1 MQKIR
6 RLFLAVA
13 IFALLLFSVSCE
25 SESKVM
31 NGGEVTIS
39 GPSFIEVTSGEKTI
53 SATPSDVKYKYTMNP
68 TWTITADNPAYGAT
82 GDTARE
88 LTSFDNLGYFTQGI
102 WNFTLIAYIVGVDN
116 SEQILYEYSTNV
128 EVNSSEVNI
137 KINPKD
143 IQYAAGND
151 ADCNLTLSNYK
162 VYIPDASSKYGVGV
176 DSDYVVYYEVKP
188 LESGKT
194 GIGKTEVKAGSFT
207 FDENS
212 DYGTITNLSIGKVK
226 LGVYELII
234 TIEEKKDGVFVK
246 TGGTAASLSAFP
258 GATLTFSGELKLSDY
273 VETGSGAIKADD
285 GSVSNS
291 IALTV
296 KKGSEILSEKNGATE
311 TVGKAGATDTLTVYV
326 KDSQES
332 TNYLWLING
341 SPVTEGI
348 DNSNKSLSVS
358 ASSYKGKTICITY
371 MILDNSNLSKQSEN
385 VYVKIT

>member
-6 RLFLAVA
+6 RLFLAAA

-102 WNFTLIAYIVGVDN
+102 WKFTLIAHTEGEN
-116 SEQILYEYSTNV
+116 KSEQLLYKYSTNV
-128 EVNSSEVNI
+128 EVNSRTVNI

-151 ADCNLTLSNYK
+151 ADCILTLSNYK

-273 VETGSGAIKADD
+273 VETGSGAIKVDD
-285 GSVSNS
+285 GSVSNA
-291 IALTV
+291 ITLTV
-296 KKGSEILSEKNGATE
+296 KNSSGILPEKNGIKE
-311 TVGKAGATDTLTVYV
+311 AGATDTLTVSV
-326 KDSQES
+326 KDDPNSS
-332 TNYLWLING
+332 SYLWLING
-341 SPVTEGI
+341 SPVTGGI
-348 DNSNKSLSVS
+348 DKSNKSLSIS
-358 ASSYKGKTICITY
+358 ASSYKGKIICITY
-371 MILDNSNLSKQSEN
+371 MILGNSNLSKQSEN
-385 VYVKIT
+385 VYVKISST

>member
-1 MQKIR
+1 
-6 RLFLAVA
+6 
-13 IFALLLFSVSCE
+13 
-25 SESKVM
+25 
-31 NGGEVTIS
+31 
-39 GPSFIEVTSGEKTI
+39 
-53 SATPSDVKYKYTMNP
+53 MNP

-88 LTSFDNLGYFTQGI
+88 LTSFDNLGFFTQGI
-102 WNFTLIAYIVGVDN
+102 WNFTLIAYIVGVDK

-128 EVNSSEVNI
+128 VVNSSTANI
-137 KINPKD
+137 VINPKD
-143 IQYAAGND
+143 ITYAAGND

-162 VYIPDASSKYGVGV
+162 VYIPDASIKYGVDS

-212 DYGTITNLSIGKVK
+212 GYGTITNLSIGKVK

-273 VETGSGAIKADD
+273 VETDSGAIKADD
-285 GSVSNS
+285 GSVSNA

-296 KKGSEILSEKNGATE
+296 SNSSGKLPEKNGTTD
-311 TVGKAGATDTLTVYV
+311 TVEAAATDTLTVYV
-326 KDSQES
+326 DDDQNSPS
-332 TNYLWLING
+332 YLWLING

-348 DNSNKSLSVS
+348 DNSKKSFSFS

-371 MILDNSNLSKQSEN
+371 MILGNSNLSKQSEN
-385 VYVKIT
+385 VYVEIT

>member
-6 RLFLAVA
+6 RLLLAAA

-31 NGGEVTIS
+31 SGGEVTIS

-53 SATPSDVKYKYTMNP
+53 SATFSDVKYKYTMNP

-102 WNFTLIAYIVGVDN
+102 WKFTLIAYIVGVDN

-128 EVNSSEVNI
+128 VVNSSTANI
-137 KINPKD
+137 VINPKD
-143 IQYAAGND
+143 ITYAAGND

-162 VYIPDASSKYGVGV
+162 VYIPDASSKYGT
-176 DSDYVVYYEVKP
+176 DYVVYYEVKP
-188 LESGKT
+188 LENGKT
-194 GIGKTEVKAGSFT
+194 GISKTEVKAESFT
-207 FDENS
+207 FAENS
-212 DYGTITNLSIGKVK
+212 DYGTITNLSIGNVK

-234 TIEEKKDGVFVK
+234 TIEEKKDGNFIK

-273 VETGSGAIKADD
+273 VETGSGAIKVDD

-291 IALTV
+291 IELTV
-296 KKGSEILSEKNGATE
+296 FNGTRRISFKNGTTE
-311 TVGKAGATDTLTVYV
+311 KVGEAAATDTLTVYV

-348 DNSNKSLSVS
+348 DKSNKSLSIPV
-358 ASSYKGKTICITY
+358 SSYKGKTICITY
-371 MILDNSNLSKQSEN
+371 MILGNSNLSKQSEN

>member
-6 RLFLAVA
+6 RLLLAAA

-31 NGGEVTIS
+31 SGGEVTIS

-53 SATPSDVKYKYTMNP
+53 NATVSDVKYKYTMNP

-102 WNFTLIAYIVGVDN
+102 WKFTLIAYIVGVDN

-128 EVNSSEVNI
+128 EVNSRTVNI

-143 IQYAAGND
+143 ITYAAGND

-162 VYIPDASSKYGVGV
+162 VYIPDASSKYGA
-176 DSDYVVYYEVKP
+176 DYAVYYEVKS
-188 LESGKT
+188 LENGMT
-194 GIGKTEVKAGSFT
+194 GIGRTKVEAESFT
-207 FDENS
+207 FAENS
-212 DYGTITNLSIGKVK
+212 DYGTISKLSIGNVK

-234 TIEEKKDGVFVK
+234 TIEEKKDGNFIK

-273 VETGSGAIKADD
+273 VETGSGAIKVDD

-311 TVGKAGATDTLTVYV
+311 TVGKAGATDTLTVSV
-326 KDSQES
+326 VDSQES
-332 TNYLWLING
+332 TSYLWLING

-348 DNSNKSLSVS
+348 DKSNKSLSIS
-358 ASSYKGKTICITY
+358 TSSYKGKTICITY
-371 MILDNSNLSKQSEN
+371 MILGNSNLSKQSEN

>member
-6 RLFLAVA
+6 RLFLAAA

-25 SESKVM
+25 SDSKVM

-53 SATPSDVKYKYTMNP
+53 SVTPSDVKYKYTMNP
-68 TWTITADNPAYGAT
+68 TWAVTADNPAYGAT
-82 GDTARE
+82 GDTPRE

-151 ADCNLTLSNYK
+151 ADCNLILSNYK
-162 VYIPDASSKYGVGV
+162 VYIPDASSKYGVDL

-234 TIEEKKDGVFVK
+234 TIEEKKDGVFIK

-285 GSVSNS
+285 GSVSNT
-291 IALTV
+291 ITITV
-296 KKGSEILSEKNGATE
+296 KKGSDILSEENGII
-311 TVGKAGATDTLTVYV
+311 KAGATDTLTVFV
-326 KDSQES
+326 EDNPNSS
-332 TNYLWLING
+332 SYLWLING

-348 DNSNKSLSVS
+348 DKSNKSLSIS

-371 MILDNSNLSKQSEN
+371 MILGNSNLSKQSEN

>member
-1 MQKIR
+1 MKKIR
-6 RLFLAVA
+6 RLLLAAA

-31 NGGEVTIS
+31 SGGEVTIT

-82 GDTARE
+82 GDTPRE
-88 LTSFDNLGYFTQGI
+88 LTSFDNLGFFTQGI

-128 EVNSSEVNI
+128 EVNSRTVNI
-137 KINPKD
+137 KINPTD

-151 ADCNLTLSNYK
+151 ADCILTLSNYK
-162 VYIPDASSKYGVGV
+162 VYIPDASSKYGVDS

-246 TGGTAASLSAFP
+246 TGGTAASLSAIP

-285 GSVSNS
+285 GSVSNT
-291 IALTV
+291 ITLTV
-296 KKGSEILSEKNGATE
+296 KKGSDILSEENGII
-311 TVGKAGATDTLTVYV
+311 KAYATDTLTVTLP
-326 KDSQES
+326 DNQSS
-332 TNYLWLING
+332 TSYLWLING
-341 SPVTEGI
+341 SPVTGEI
-348 DNSNKSLSVS
+348 DKSNKSLSIS
-358 ASSYKGKTICITY
+358 ASSYKGKIICITY
-371 MILDNSNLSKQSEN
+371 MILGNSNLSKQSEN
-385 VYVKIT
+385 VYVEIT

>member
-6 RLFLAVA
+6 RLLFAVA

-31 NGGEVTIS
+31 SGGEVTIS

-53 SATPSDVKYKYTMNP
+53 SATVSDVKYKYTMNP
-68 TWTITADNPAYGAT
+68 TWAVTADNPAYGAT
-82 GDTARE
+82 GNTARE

-102 WNFTLIAYIVGVDN
+102 WNFTLIAYIVGVDK

-128 EVNSSEVNI
+128 VVNSSTANI
-137 KINPKD
+137 VINPKD
-143 IQYAAGND
+143 ITYAAGND
-151 ADCNLTLSNYK
+151 TDCNLTLSNYK
-162 VYIPDASSKYGVGV
+162 VYIPDASSKYGV

-273 VETGSGAIKADD
+273 VETGSGAITVDD
-285 GSVSNS
+285 GSVSND
-291 IALTV
+291 ITLTV
-296 KKGSEILSEKNGATE
+296 KNNDNVILSEENGII
-311 TVGKAGATDTLTVYV
+311 KAFATDTLTVSLP
-326 KDSQES
+326 DNQSS
-332 TNYLWLING
+332 TSYLWLING
-341 SPVTEGI
+341 SPVTGGI
-348 DNSNKSLSVS
+348 SNEKELTIS
-358 ASSYKGKTICITY
+358 ASSYKGKIICITY
-371 MILDNSNLSKQSEN
+371 MILGNSNLSKQSEN
-385 VYVKIT
+385 VYVKISST

>member
-6 RLFLAVA
+6 RLLLAAA

-31 NGGEVTIS
+31 SGGEVTIS

-53 SATPSDVKYKYTMNP
+53 NATPSDVKYKYTRNP
-68 TWTITADNPAYGAT
+68 TWAVTADNPAYGAT

-102 WNFTLIAYIVGVDN
+102 WKFTLIAYIVGVDN

-128 EVNSSEVNI
+128 VVNSSEVNI

-162 VYIPDASSKYGVGV
+162 VYIPDASSKYGT
-176 DSDYVVYYEVKP
+176 DYVVYYEVKP
-188 LESGKT
+188 LENGKT

-207 FDENS
+207 FAENS
-212 DYGTITNLSIGKVK
+212 DYGTITNLSIGNVK

-234 TIEEKKDGVFVK
+234 TIEEKKDGKPIK

-326 KDSQES
+326 VDSQES

>member
-6 RLFLAVA
+6 RLFLAAA

-31 NGGEVTIS
+31 SGGEVTIS

-53 SATPSDVKYKYTMNP
+53 SATVSDVKYKYTMNP
-68 TWTITADNPAYGAT
+68 TWAVTADNPAYGAT
-82 GDTARE
+82 GNTARE

-102 WNFTLIAYIVGVDN
+102 WNFTLIAYIVGVDK

-128 EVNSSEVNI
+128 VVNSSTANI
-137 KINPKD
+137 VINPKD
-143 IQYAAGND
+143 ITYAAGND

-162 VYIPDASSKYGVGV
+162 VYIPDASSKYGT
-176 DSDYVVYYEVKP
+176 DYVVYYEVKP
-188 LESGKT
+188 LENGKT
-194 GIGKTEVKAGSFT
+194 GISRTEVKAGSFT
-207 FDENS
+207 FGENS

-273 VETGSGAIKADD
+273 VETDSGAIKADD
-285 GSVSNS
+285 GSVSNA

-296 KKGSEILSEKNGATE
+296 SNSSGKLPEKNGTTD
-311 TVGKAGATDTLTVYV
+311 TVEAAATDTLTVYV
-326 KDSQES
+326 DDDQNSPS
-332 TNYLWLING
+332 YLWLING

-348 DNSNKSLSVS
+348 DKSNKSLSIP

-371 MILDNSNLSKQSEN
+371 MILGNSNLAKQSEN
-385 VYVKIT
+385 VYVEIT

>member
-31 NGGEVTIS
+31 SGGEVTIS

-53 SATPSDVKYKYTMNP
+53 SATFSEVKYKYTMNP
-68 TWTITADNPAYGAT
+68 TWAITADNPAYGAT

-88 LTSFDNLGYFTQGI
+88 LTSFDNIGYFTQGI
-102 WNFTLIAYIVGVDN
+102 WNFTLIAYIVGDDN

-128 EVNSSEVNI
+128 EVNSREVNI

-162 VYIPDASSKYGVGV
+162 VYIPDVSSKYGS
-176 DSDYVVYYEVKP
+176 DLDYVVYYEVKS
-188 LESGKT
+188 LEEGKT
-194 GIGKTEVKAGSFT
+194 GISKTEVKAESFT
-207 FDENS
+207 FAENS

-234 TIEEKKDGVFVK
+234 TIEEKKDGNFIK

-273 VETGSGAIKADD
+273 VATGSGAIKVDD
-285 GSVSNS
+285 GSVSNKIS
-291 IALTV
+291 LTV
-296 KKGSEILSEKNGATE
+296 SNSSGQLPKKDGIME
-311 TVGKAGATDTLTVYV
+311 AGATDTLIVSV
-326 KDSQES
+326 EDDPNSS
-332 TNYLWLING
+332 SYLWLING
-341 SPVTEGI
+341 SPVTEEFG
-348 DNSNKSLSVS
+348 KSFEIP

-385 VYVKIT
+385 VYVKISST

>member
-1 MQKIR
+1 MQMIR
-6 RLFLAVA
+6 RLLLAAA

-31 NGGEVTIS
+31 SGGEVTIS

-53 SATPSDVKYKYTMNP
+53 SASVSDVKYKYTMNP

-82 GDTARE
+82 GDTPRE

-102 WNFTLIAYIVGVDN
+102 WNFTLIAYKKGVNN
-116 SEQILYEYSTNV
+116 SEQILYQYSTNV
-128 EVNSSEVNI
+128 EVNSRTV
-137 KINPKD
+137 KLVINPKD
-143 IQYAAGND
+143 INYAAGDN
-151 ADCNLTLSNYK
+151 ADCYLTFSDYK
-162 VYIPDASSKYGVGV
+162 VYIPDASSKYGT
-176 DSDYVVYYEVKP
+176 DYVVYYEVKS
-188 LESGKT
+188 LENGMI
-194 GIGKTEVKAGSFT
+194 GIGKTKVEAENFT
-207 FDENS
+207 FAKNS

-234 TIEEKKDGVFVK
+234 TIEEKKDGNFIK
-246 TGGTAASLSAFP
+246 TGGTAASLSAIP

-273 VETGSGAIKADD
+273 VETGSGAIKVDD

-291 IALTV
+291 IELTV
-296 KKGSEILSEKNGATE
+296 FNGTRRVSFKNGTTE
-311 TVGKAGATDTLTVYV
+311 KVGEAAATDTLTVTV
-326 KDSQES
+326 KDDPNSS
-332 TNYLWLING
+332 SYLWLING

-348 DNSNKSLSVS
+348 DKSNKSLSIS

-371 MILDNSNLSKQSEN
+371 MILGNSNLSKQSEN

>member
-6 RLFLAVA
+6 RLLLAAA

-31 NGGEVTIS
+31 SGGEVTIS

-53 SATPSDVKYKYTMNP
+53 SASVSDVKYKYTMNP

-82 GDTARE
+82 GDTPRE

-102 WNFTLIAYIVGVDN
+102 WNFTLIAYKKGVNN
-116 SEQILYEYSTNV
+116 SEQILYQYSTNV

-151 ADCNLTLSNYK
+151 ADCILTLSNYK
-162 VYIPDASSKYGVGV
+162 VYIPDASSKYGT
-176 DSDYVVYYEVKP
+176 DYVVYYEVKS
-188 LESGKT
+188 LENGMT
-194 GIGKTEVKAGSFT
+194 GIGKTKVEAESFT
-207 FDENS
+207 FAENS
-212 DYGTITNLSIGKVK
+212 DYGTISKLSIGNVK

-234 TIEEKKDGVFVK
+234 TIEEKKDGNFIK

-273 VETGSGAIKADD
+273 VETGSGAIKVDD

-291 IALTV
+291 IELTV
-296 KKGSEILSEKNGATE
+296 FNGTIRVSFKNGTTE
-311 TVGKAGATDTLTVYV
+311 KVGEAAATDTLTVTV
-326 KDSQES
+326 SDDPNSS
-332 TNYLWLING
+332 SYLWLING
-341 SPVTEGI
+341 SPVTGGI
-348 DNSNKSLSVS
+348 DKSNKSLSIP
-358 ASSYKGKTICITY
+358 ASSYKGKIICITY
-371 MILDNSNLSKQSEN
+371 MILGNSNLSKQSEN
-385 VYVKIT
+385 VYVEIT

>member
-6 RLFLAVA
+6 RLFLAAA

-53 SATPSDVKYKYTMNP
+53 SVTPSDVKYKYTMNP
-68 TWTITADNPAYGAT
+68 TWAVTADNPAYGAT

-128 EVNSSEVNI
+128 VVNSSTANI
-137 KINPKD
+137 VINPKD
-143 IQYAAGND
+143 ITYAAGND

-162 VYIPDASSKYGVGV
+162 VYIPDASIKYGT
-176 DSDYVVYYEVKP
+176 DYVVYYEVKP
-188 LESGKT
+188 LENGKT
-194 GIGKTEVKAGSFT
+194 GISKTEVKAGSFT
-207 FDENS
+207 FAENS
-212 DYGTITNLSIGKVK
+212 DYGTITNLSIGNVK

-234 TIEEKKDGVFVK
+234 TIEEKKDGKPSK

-273 VETGSGAIKADD
+273 VETGSGAIKVDD
-285 GSVSNS
+285 VSVSNS
-291 IALTV
+291 IELTV
-296 KKGSEILSEKNGATE
+296 FNGTIRVSFKNGTTE
-311 TVGKAGATDTLTVYV
+311 KVGEAAATDTLTVTV
-326 KDSQES
+326 KDDPNSS
-332 TNYLWLING
+332 SYLWLING

-348 DNSNKSLSVS
+348 DKSNKSLSIP
-358 ASSYKGKTICITY
+358 ASSYKGKIICITY
-371 MILDNSNLSKQSEN
+371 MILGNSNLSKQSEN

>member
-6 RLFLAVA
+6 RLLLAAA
-13 IFALLLFSVSCE
+13 IFALLLFSVSCD

-53 SATPSDVKYKYTMNP
+53 SATVSDVKYKYTMNP

-102 WNFTLIAYIVGVDN
+102 WKFTLIAYIVDVDD
-116 SEQILYEYSTNV
+116 SEQILYRYSTNV

-151 ADCNLTLSNYK
+151 ADCILTLSNYK
-162 VYIPDASSKYGVGV
+162 VYIPDASSKYGT
-176 DSDYVVYYEVKP
+176 DYVVYYEVKS
-188 LESGKT
+188 LENGMT
-194 GIGKTEVKAGSFT
+194 GIGKTKVEAESFT
-207 FDENS
+207 FAENS

-273 VETGSGAIKADD
+273 VETGSGAIKVDD

-291 IALTV
+291 IELTV
-296 KKGSEILSEKNGATE
+296 FNGTRRVSFKNGTTE
-311 TVGKAGATDTLTVYV
+311 KVGEAAATDTLTVTV
-326 KDSQES
+326 SDDPNSS
-332 TNYLWLING
+332 SYLWLING

-348 DNSNKSLSVS
+348 DKSNKSLSIPV
-358 ASSYKGKTICITY
+358 SSYKGKTICITY
-371 MILDNSNLSKQSEN
+371 MILGNSNLSKQSEN

>member
-6 RLFLAVA
+6 RLLLAAA

-39 GPSFIEVTSGEKTI
+39 GPSFVEVTSGEKTI
-53 SATPSDVKYKYTMNP
+53 SAKVSDVKYKYTMNP

-82 GDTARE
+82 GNTARE
-88 LTSFDNLGYFTQGI
+88 LTSFDNIGYFTQGI
-102 WNFTLIAYIVGVDN
+102 WNFTLIAYIVGDDN
-116 SEQILYEYSTNV
+116 SEQILYRYSTNV

-162 VYIPDASSKYGVGV
+162 VYIPDASSKYGT

-188 LESGKT
+188 LEEGKT
-194 GIGKTEVKAGSFT
+194 GISKTEVKAGSFT
-207 FDENS
+207 FAKNS
-212 DYGTITNLSIGKVK
+212 DYGTITNLSIGNVK

-234 TIEEKKDGVFVK
+234 TIEEKKDGNFIK

-273 VETGSGAIKADD
+273 VATGSGAIKIDD
-285 GSVSNS
+285 GSVSNKIS
-291 IALTV
+291 LTV
-296 KKGSEILSEKNGATE
+296 SNSSGQLPKKDGIME
-311 TVGKAGATDTLTVYV
+311 AGATDTLIVSV
-326 KDSQES
+326 EDDPNSS
-332 TNYLWLING
+332 SYLWLING
-341 SPVTEGI
+341 SPVTEEFG
-348 DNSNKSLSVS
+348 KSFEIP

-385 VYVKIT
+385 VYVAISST

>member
-6 RLFLAVA
+6 RLLLAAA

-31 NGGEVTIS
+31 SGGEVTIS

-53 SATPSDVKYKYTMNP
+53 SVTPSDVKYKYTMNP

-128 EVNSSEVNI
+128 EVNSRTVNI

-162 VYIPDASSKYGVGV
+162 VYIPDASSKYGA
-176 DSDYVVYYEVKP
+176 DKDYVVYYEVKP
-188 LESGKT
+188 LENGKT
-194 GIGKTEVKAGSFT
+194 GISKTEVKAESFT
-207 FDENS
+207 FAENS
-212 DYGTITNLSIGKVK
+212 DYGTITKLSIGNVK

-234 TIEEKKDGVFVK
+234 TIEEKKDGNFIK

-273 VETGSGAIKADD
+273 VVTGSGAIKVDD

-291 IALTV
+291 IELTV
-296 KKGSEILSEKNGATE
+296 FNGTRRISFKNGTTE
-311 TVGKAGATDTLTVYV
+311 KVGEAAATDTLTVTV
-326 KDSQES
+326 SDNPNSS
-332 TNYLWLING
+332 SYLWLING
-341 SPVTEGI
+341 SPVTGEI
-348 DNSNKSLSVS
+348 DKSNKSLSIS
-358 ASSYKGKTICITY
+358 TSSYKGKTICITY
-371 MILDNSNLSKQSEN
+371 MILGNSNLSKQSEN

>member
-6 RLFLAVA
+6 RLFLAAA

-102 WNFTLIAYIVGVDN
+102 WKFTLIAYTEGEN
-116 SEQILYEYSTNV
+116 KSEQLLYKYSTNV
-128 EVNSSEVNI
+128 EVNSRTVNI

-162 VYIPDASSKYGVGV
+162 VYIPDASIKYGVGV

-207 FDENS
+207 FAENS
-212 DYGTITNLSIGKVK
+212 DYGTITNEERFEPVSRRVPKEYHKELYQCIMGWDICMEPIPGAMEFCEYVKKSGYGIYVLSNADNTFHD
-226 LGVYELII
+226 YFPRFAPEAWF
-234 TIEEKKDGVFVK
+234 DGVMVSSDVHMIKPETKIYEHFLKTYRLIPEECLFVDDR
-246 TGGTAASLSAFP
+246 P
-258 GATLTFSGELKLSDY
+258 ENIEGAK
-273 VETGSGAIKADD
+273 
-285 GSVSNS
+285 
-291 IALTV
+291 
-296 KKGSEILSEKNGATE
+296 
-311 TVGKAGATDTLTVYV
+311 KAGIPGMIFTGDFQPI
-326 KDSQES
+326 K
-332 TNYLWLING
+332 
-341 SPVTEGI
+341 
-348 DNSNKSLSVS
+348 NK
-358 ASSYKGKTICITY
+358 IEI
-371 MILDNSNLSKQSEN
+371 
-385 VYVKIT
+385 

>member
-6 RLFLAVA
+6 RLLFAVA
-13 IFALLLFSVSCE
+13 IFALLLFSVSCD

-31 NGGEVTIS
+31 SGGEVTIS

-53 SATPSDVKYKYTMNP
+53 SAKVSDVRYKYTMNP

-88 LTSFDNLGYFTQGI
+88 LTSFDNLGFFTQGI
-102 WNFTLIAYIVGVDN
+102 WKFTLIAYIVGVDN

-143 IQYAAGND
+143 ITYAAGND

-162 VYIPDASSKYGVGV
+162 VYIPDASIKYGT

-188 LESGKT
+188 LENGKT
-194 GIGKTEVKAGSFT
+194 GISKTEVKAGSFT
-207 FDENS
+207 FAENS
-212 DYGTITNLSIGKVK
+212 DYGTITKLSIGNVK

-273 VETGSGAIKADD
+273 VETGSGAIKVDD

-291 IALTV
+291 IELTV
-296 KKGSEILSEKNGATE
+296 FNGTRRVSFKNGTTE
-311 TVGKAGATDTLTVYV
+311 KVGEAAATDTLTVTV
-326 KDSQES
+326 SDDPNSS
-332 TNYLWLING
+332 SYLWLING

-348 DNSNKSLSVS
+348 DKSNKSLSIPV
-358 ASSYKGKTICITY
+358 SSYKGKTICITY
-371 MILDNSNLSKQSEN
+371 MILGNSNLSKQSEN

>member
-6 RLFLAVA
+6 RLLLAAA

-25 SESKVM
+25 SDSKVM

-53 SATPSDVKYKYTMNP
+53 SATVSDVKYKYTMNP

-128 EVNSSEVNI
+128 VVNSSTANI

-143 IQYAAGND
+143 ITYAAGND
-151 ADCNLTLSNYK
+151 ADCVLTLSNYK
-162 VYIPDASSKYGVGV
+162 VYIPDASIKYGV

-273 VETGSGAIKADD
+273 VETGSGAIKVDD
-285 GSVSNS
+285 GSVSNA
-291 IALTV
+291 ITLTV
-296 KKGSEILSEKNGATE
+296 KNSSGILPEKNGIKE
-311 TVGKAGATDTLTVYV
+311 AGATDTLTVTLP
-326 KDSQES
+326 DNQSS
-332 TNYLWLING
+332 TSYLWLING
-341 SPVTEGI
+341 SPVTGGI
-348 DNSNKSLSVS
+348 GSEKELTIS
-358 ASSYKGKTICITY
+358 ASSYKGKIICITY
-371 MILDNSNLSKQSEN
+371 MILGNSNLSKQSEN
-385 VYVKIT
+385 VYVEIT

>member
-6 RLFLAVA
+6 RLLLAAA

-31 NGGEVTIS
+31 SGGEVTIT

-88 LTSFDNLGYFTQGI
+88 LTSFDKLGFFTQGI

-116 SEQILYEYSTNV
+116 SEQILYRYSTNV

-162 VYIPDASSKYGVGV
+162 VYIPDVSIKYGT

-212 DYGTITNLSIGKVK
+212 GYGTITNLSIGKVK

-246 TGGTAASLSAFP
+246 TGGTAASLSAIP

-273 VETGSGAIKADD
+273 VETGSGAIKVDD
-285 GSVSNS
+285 VSVSNS
-291 IALTV
+291 IELTV
-296 KKGSEILSEKNGATE
+296 FNGTRRISLKNGTTE
-311 TVGKAGATDTLTVYV
+311 IVGEAAATDTLTVTV
-326 KDSQES
+326 SDNPNSS
-332 TNYLWLING
+332 SYLWLING

-348 DNSNKSLSVS
+348 DKSNKSLSIS
-358 ASSYKGKTICITY
+358 TSSYKGKTICITY
-371 MILDNSNLSKQSEN
+371 MILGNSNLSKQSEN

>member
-6 RLFLAVA
+6 RLLLVAA

-53 SATPSDVKYKYTMNP
+53 SAKVSDVRYKYTMNP

-88 LTSFDNLGYFTQGI
+88 LTSFDNLGFFTQGI
-102 WNFTLIAYIVGVDN
+102 WKFTLIAYIVDVDD
-116 SEQILYEYSTNV
+116 SEQILYRYSTNV

-273 VETGSGAIKADD
+273 VETGSGAIKVDD
-285 GSVSNS
+285 GSVSNA
-291 IALTV
+291 ITLTV
-296 KKGSEILSEKNGATE
+296 ENSSGILPEKNGIKE
-311 TVGKAGATDTLTVYV
+311 AGATDTLTVTLP
-326 KDSQES
+326 DNQSS
-332 TNYLWLING
+332 TSYLWLING
-341 SPVTEGI
+341 SPVTGGT
-348 DNSNKSLSVS
+348 DKSLSIP
-358 ASSYKGKTICITY
+358 ASSYKGKIICITY
-371 MILDNSNLSKQSEN
+371 MILDDSNLSKQSEN
-385 VYVKIT
+385 VYVKISNT

>member
-6 RLFLAVA
+6 RLFLAAA

-31 NGGEVTIS
+31 SGGEVTIS

-53 SATPSDVKYKYTMNP
+53 SVTPSDVKYKYTMNP

-82 GDTARE
+82 GDTPRE
-88 LTSFDNLGYFTQGI
+88 LTNFDNLGYFTQGI
-102 WNFTLIAYIVGVDN
+102 WNFTLIAYKKGVNN

-128 EVNSSEVNI
+128 VVNSSEVNI

-311 TVGKAGATDTLTVYV
+311 TVGEAGATDTLTVTV
-326 KDSQES
+326 VDSQES
-332 TNYLWLING
+332 TSYLWLING
-341 SPVTEGI
+341 SPVTGGT
-348 DNSNKSLSVS
+348 DKSLSIP
-358 ASSYKGKTICITY
+358 ASSYKGKIICITY

-385 VYVKIT
+385 VYVKISNT

>member
-6 RLFLAVA
+6 RLLLAAA

-53 SATPSDVKYKYTMNP
+53 SVTPSDVKYKYTMNP

-102 WNFTLIAYIVGVDN
+102 WKFTLIAYIVDVDD
-116 SEQILYEYSTNV
+116 SEYSTNV
-128 EVNSSEVNI
+128 VVNSSTANI

-162 VYIPDASSKYGVGV
+162 VYIPDASIKYGVGV

-273 VETGSGAIKADD
+273 VETGSGAIKVDD
-285 GSVSNS
+285 GSVSNA
-291 IALTV
+291 ITLTV
-296 KKGSEILSEKNGATE
+296 KNSSGILPEKNGIKE
-311 TVGKAGATDTLTVYV
+311 AGATDTLTVTLP
-326 KDSQES
+326 DNQSS
-332 TNYLWLING
+332 TSYLWLING
-341 SPVTEGI
+341 SPVTGGI
-348 DNSNKSLSVS
+348 GSEKELTIS

-371 MILDNSNLSKQSEN
+371 MILGNSNLSKQSEN

>member
-6 RLFLAVA
+6 RLLLAAA

-53 SATPSDVKYKYTMNP
+53 SATVRDVMYKYTMNP

-102 WNFTLIAYIVGVDN
+102 WKFTLIAYIVGVDN
-116 SEQILYEYSTNV
+116 SEQILYKYSTNV
-128 EVNSSEVNI
+128 EVNSRTVNI

-151 ADCNLTLSNYK
+151 ADCILTLSNYK
-162 VYIPDASSKYGVGV
+162 VYIPDASSKYGVDL

-234 TIEEKKDGVFVK
+234 TIEEKKDGVFIK

-285 GSVSNS
+285 GSVSNT
-291 IALTV
+291 ITLTV
-296 KKGSEILSEKNGATE
+296 KKGSDILSEENGII
-311 TVGKAGATDTLTVYV
+311 KAGATDTLTVFV
-326 KDSQES
+326 EDNPNSS
-332 TNYLWLING
+332 SYLWLING

-348 DNSNKSLSVS
+348 DKSNKSLSIS

-371 MILDNSNLSKQSEN
+371 MILGNSNLAKQSEN
-385 VYVKIT
+385 VYVEIT

>member
-6 RLFLAVA
+6 RLFLVAA

-25 SESKVM
+25 SDSKVM

-82 GDTARE
+82 GDTPRE

-102 WNFTLIAYIVGVDN
+102 WNFTLIAYIVDADK

-162 VYIPDASSKYGVGV
+162 VYIPDASSKYGTDT

-188 LESGKT
+188 LENGMT
-194 GIGKTEVKAGSFT
+194 GIGKTKVEAESFT
-207 FDENS
+207 FAKNS
-212 DYGTITNLSIGKVK
+212 DYGTITNLSIGKVR

-234 TIEEKKDGVFVK
+234 TIEEKKDGNFIK
-246 TGGTAASLSAFP
+246 TGGTAASLSAIP

-273 VETGSGAIKADD
+273 VETGSGAIKVDD

-291 IALTV
+291 IELTV
-296 KKGSEILSEKNGATE
+296 FNGTRRVSFKNGTTE
-311 TVGKAGATDTLTVYV
+311 KVGEAAATDTLTVTV
-326 KDSQES
+326 KDDPNSS
-332 TNYLWLING
+332 SYLWLING

-348 DNSNKSLSVS
+348 DKSNKSLSIS
-358 ASSYKGKTICITY
+358 TSSYKGKIICITY
-371 MILDNSNLSKQSEN
+371 MILGNSNLSKQSEN

>member
-6 RLFLAVA
+6 RLFLAAA

-25 SESKVM
+25 SEPKVM

-53 SATPSDVKYKYTMNP
+53 SVTPSDVKYKYTMNP

-102 WNFTLIAYIVGVDN
+102 WKFTLIAYIVGVDK

-128 EVNSSEVNI
+128 EVNSRTVNI

-162 VYIPDASSKYGVGV
+162 VYIPDASSKYGT
-176 DSDYVVYYEVKP
+176 DYVVYYEVKP
-188 LESGKT
+188 LENGKT

-207 FDENS
+207 FAENS
-212 DYGTITNLSIGKVK
+212 DYGTITKLSIGNVK

-234 TIEEKKDGVFVK
+234 TIEEKKDGKPIK

-311 TVGKAGATDTLTVYV
+311 TVGKAGATDTLTVTV
-326 KDSQES
+326 VDSQES

-371 MILDNSNLSKQSEN
+371 MILGNSNLSKQSEN

>member
-6 RLFLAVA
+6 RLFLAAA

-31 NGGEVTIS
+31 SGGEVTIT

-88 LTSFDNLGYFTQGI
+88 LTSFDNIGFFTQGI

-116 SEQILYEYSTNV
+116 SEQILYQYSTNV
-128 EVNSSEVNI
+128 EVNSRTV
-137 KINPKD
+137 KLVINPKD
-143 IQYAAGND
+143 INYAAGND
-151 ADCNLTLSNYK
+151 ADCILTLSNYK
-162 VYIPDASSKYGVGV
+162 VYIPDASSKYGVDS

-212 DYGTITNLSIGKVK
+212 GYGTITNLSIGKVK

-273 VETGSGAIKADD
+273 VETGSGAIKVDD
-285 GSVSNS
+285 GSVPNSIELTVSNS
-291 IALTV
+291 S
-296 KKGSEILSEKNGATE
+296 GILPEKNGIKE
-311 TVGKAGATDTLTVYV
+311 AGATDTLTVTLP
-326 KDSQES
+326 DNQSS
-332 TNYLWLING
+332 TSYLWLING
-341 SPVTEGI
+341 SPVTGGI
-348 DNSNKSLSVS
+348 SNEKELTIS
-358 ASSYKGKTICITY
+358 ASSYKGKIICITY
-371 MILDNSNLSKQSEN
+371 MILGNSNLSKQSEN
-385 VYVKIT
+385 VYVKISNT

>member
-6 RLFLAVA
+6 RLFLAA
-13 IFALLLFSVSCE
+13 TIFALLLFSVSCE

-31 NGGEVTIS
+31 SGGEVTIS

-68 TWTITADNPAYGAT
+68 TWRVTADNPAYGAT
-82 GDTARE
+82 GNTARE
-88 LTSFDNLGYFTQGI
+88 LTRFDNLGYFTQGI

-128 EVNSSEVNI
+128 VVNSSTTNI
-137 KINPKD
+137 VINPKD
-143 IQYAAGND
+143 ITYAAGND

-162 VYIPDASSKYGVGV
+162 VYIPDASSKYGK
-176 DSDYVVYYEVKP
+176 DYVVYYEVKP
-188 LESGKT
+188 LENGKS
-194 GIGKTEVKAGSFT
+194 GIGKTKVEVGSFT
-207 FDENS
+207 FAENS
-212 DYGTITNLSIGKVK
+212 DYGTITKLSIGNVK

-234 TIEEKKDGVFVK
+234 TIEEKKDGKPIK

-258 GATLTFSGELKLSDY
+258 GATLTFSGELRLSDY

-371 MILDNSNLSKQSEN
+371 MILDDSNLSKQSEN

>member
-6 RLFLAVA
+6 RLFLAAA

-31 NGGEVTIS
+31 DGGEVTIS

-53 SATPSDVKYKYTMNP
+53 SVTPSDVKYKYTMNP
-68 TWTITADNPAYGAT
+68 TWAVTADNPAYGAT
-82 GDTARE
+82 GNTARE

-102 WNFTLIAYIVGVDN
+102 WNFTLIAYIVGVDK

-128 EVNSSEVNI
+128 VVNSSTANI
-137 KINPKD
+137 KINPTD

-151 ADCNLTLSNYK
+151 ADCILTLSNYK
-162 VYIPDASSKYGVGV
+162 VYIPDASSKYGVDS

-212 DYGTITNLSIGKVK
+212 GYGTITNLSIGKVK

-285 GSVSNS
+285 GSVSNT
-291 IALTV
+291 ITLTV
-296 KKGSEILSEKNGATE
+296 KKGSDILSEENGII
-311 TVGKAGATDTLTVYV
+311 KAGATDTLTVFV
-326 KDSQES
+326 EDNPNSS
-332 TNYLWLING
+332 SYLWLING
-341 SPVTEGI
+341 SPVTDGI
-348 DNSNKSLSVS
+348 DKSNKSLSIP

-371 MILDNSNLSKQSEN
+371 MILGKSNLSKQSEN
-385 VYVKIT
+385 VYVAISST

>member
-6 RLFLAVA
+6 RLFLAAA

-31 NGGEVTIS
+31 DGGEVTIS

-53 SATPSDVKYKYTMNP
+53 SVTPSDVKYKYTMNP
-68 TWTITADNPAYGAT
+68 TWAVTADNPAYGAT

-88 LTSFDNLGYFTQGI
+88 LTSFDNLGFFTQGI
-102 WNFTLIAYIVGVDN
+102 WKFTLIAYIVGVDK

-128 EVNSSEVNI
+128 VVNSSTANI
-137 KINPKD
+137 VINPKD
-143 IQYAAGND
+143 ITYAAGND

-162 VYIPDASSKYGVGV
+162 VYIPDASSKYGVDS

-212 DYGTITNLSIGKVK
+212 GYGTITNLSIGKVK

-285 GSVSNS
+285 GSVSNT
-291 IALTV
+291 ITLTV
-296 KKGSEILSEKNGATE
+296 KKGSDILSEENGII
-311 TVGKAGATDTLTVYV
+311 KAGATDTLTVFV
-326 KDSQES
+326 EDNPNSS
-332 TNYLWLING
+332 SYLWLING
-341 SPVTEGI
+341 SPVTDGI
-348 DNSNKSLSVS
+348 DKSNKSLSIP

-371 MILDNSNLSKQSEN
+371 MILGNSNLSKQSEN
-385 VYVKIT
+385 VYVAISST

>member
-6 RLFLAVA
+6 RLFLAAA

-31 NGGEVTIS
+31 SGGEVTIS

-53 SATPSDVKYKYTMNP
+53 SATVSDVKYKYTMNP
-68 TWTITADNPAYGAT
+68 TWRITADNPAYGAT
-82 GDTARE
+82 GDTPRE

-102 WNFTLIAYIVGVDN
+102 WKFTLIAYIVGVDK

-128 EVNSSEVNI
+128 EVNSRTVNI

-162 VYIPDASSKYGVGV
+162 VYIPDASSKYGV

-207 FDENS
+207 FDKNS
-212 DYGTITNLSIGKVK
+212 DYGTITKLSIGTVK

-291 IALTV
+291 ITLTV
-296 KKGSEILSEKNGATE
+296 KKDGVILSEN
-311 TVGKAGATDTLTVYV
+311 KAAATDTLTVSV
-326 KDSQES
+326 EDDQNSQS
-332 TNYLWLING
+332 YLWLING

-348 DNSNKSLSVS
+348 DNSNKSFSFS

-371 MILDNSNLSKQSEN
+371 MILGNSNLSKQSEN
-385 VYVKIT
+385 VYVEIT

>member
-6 RLFLAVA
+6 RLLLAAA

-31 NGGEVTIS
+31 SGGEVTIS

-68 TWTITADNPAYGAT
+68 TWRITADNPAYGAT
-82 GDTARE
+82 GDTPRE

-116 SEQILYEYSTNV
+116 SEQILYQYSTNV
-128 EVNSSEVNI
+128 EVNSRTV
-137 KINPKD
+137 KLVINPKD
-143 IQYAAGND
+143 INYAAGND

-162 VYIPDASSKYGVGV
+162 VYIPDASIKYGV

-207 FDENS
+207 FGENS

-273 VETGSGAIKADD
+273 VATGSGAIKVDD
-285 GSVSNS
+285 GSVSNKIS
-291 IALTV
+291 LTV
-296 KKGSEILSEKNGATE
+296 SNSSGQLPKKDGIME
-311 TVGKAGATDTLTVYV
+311 AGATDTLIVSV
-326 KDSQES
+326 EDDPNSS
-332 TNYLWLING
+332 SYLWLING
-341 SPVTEGI
+341 SPVTEEFG
-348 DNSNKSLSVS
+348 KSFEIP

-385 VYVKIT
+385 VYVKISST

>member
-6 RLFLAVA
+6 RLFLAAA

-25 SESKVM
+25 SDSKVM

-53 SATPSDVKYKYTMNP
+53 SATVSDVKYKYTMNP

-102 WNFTLIAYIVGVDN
+102 WKFTLIAYIVGVDN

-128 EVNSSEVNI
+128 EVNSRTVNI

-162 VYIPDASSKYGVGV
+162 VYIPSSKYGT
-176 DSDYVVYYEVKP
+176 DYVVYYEVKP
-188 LESGKT
+188 LENGKT
-194 GIGKTEVKAGSFT
+194 GIGKTKVEVGSFT
-207 FDENS
+207 FAENS
-212 DYGTITNLSIGKVK
+212 DYGTITNLSIGNVK

-234 TIEEKKDGVFVK
+234 TIEEKKDGNFIK

-291 IALTV
+291 IAHTV

-371 MILDNSNLSKQSEN
+371 MILDDSNLSKQSEN
-385 VYVKIT
+385 VYVKISST

>member
-6 RLFLAVA
+6 RLFLAAA
-13 IFALLLFSVSCE
+13 IFALLLFSVSCD

-31 NGGEVTIS
+31 SGGEVTIS

-53 SATPSDVKYKYTMNP
+53 NATPSDVKYKYTMNP

-88 LTSFDNLGYFTQGI
+88 LTSFGNLGYFTQGI
-102 WNFTLIAYIVGVDN
+102 WKFTLIAYIVDVDK

-128 EVNSSEVNI
+128 EVNSSEANI

-162 VYIPDASSKYGVGV
+162 VYIPDVSIKYGT

-194 GIGKTEVKAGSFT
+194 GISKTEVKAKSFT
-207 FDENS
+207 FAENS
-212 DYGTITNLSIGKVK
+212 DYGTITNLSIGNVK

-273 VETGSGAIKADD
+273 VETGSGAITVDD
-285 GSVSNS
+285 GSVSND
-291 IALTV
+291 ITLTV
-296 KKGSEILSEKNGATE
+296 KNNDNVILSEENGII
-311 TVGKAGATDTLTVYV
+311 KAFATDTLTVSLP
-326 KDSQES
+326 DNQSS
-332 TNYLWLING
+332 TSYLWLING
-341 SPVTEGI
+341 SPVTGEI
-348 DNSNKSLSVS
+348 DKSNKSLSIS

-371 MILDNSNLSKQSEN
+371 MILGNSNLAKQSEN
-385 VYVKIT
+385 VYVEIT